1 MDKSYVLGID
11 FGTDSVRAVVFCAN
25 NGEQM
30 ASGEQYY
37 RRWMQGEY
45 CDPSINQFRQ
55 HPLDY
60 LESLESAVNSAL
72 SGIPVQLYRNIK
84 GISVDT
90 TGSTPVAVNRQ
101 GTALALL
108 DGFENNPNAMFFLWK
123 DHAAVKEAEDINQLA
138 HNWDGPDYTRFVG
151 GSYSSEW
158 FWAKVLYALR
168 HDSRVQKAAWS
179 WVEHCDWITAELTGN
194 TDPLS
199 LKRSRCAAGHKAM
212 WHEGFGG
219 LPGEEFL
226 VKLDPLL
233 SGLRGKLYSETYTTD
248 QQAGVLSAK
257 WASKFGLEEGISIGV
272 GGIDAHMGAVGAG
285 IRPNTLV
292 KVIGTSSCDMLI
304 APGADLE
311 ETPVKGICGQVEG
324 SIVPGMLGL
333 EAGQSAFGDI
343 YAWFRNLLLWPVEH
357 VLLKDESAKGPGKQA
372 LLNGLMDQL
381 LPELSRQAEKI
392 PISTSGIVALDWF
405 NGRRTPDAD
414 LALKGAITGLT
425 LGSDAP
431 GIFRALVEATAF
443 GAKSIVER
451 FEEEGVEINSVI
463 ALGGVA
469 RKSSLVMQ
477 ILSDVLNR
485 SISISSAEQA
495 CALGAAMCASVAAGI
510 HPTISSAQ
518 TFMDGGVE
526 REYHPIPENVEQYQ
540 SLYRQYESLGEW
552 ADGNRQWSTTG
563 GI

>member
-72 SGIPVQLYRNIK
+72 SGIPVQLHRNIK

-123 DHAAVKEAEDINQLA
+123 DHTAVKEAEDINQLA
-138 HNWDGPDYTRFVG
+138 HSWDGPDYTRFVG

-158 FWAKVLYALR
+158 FWAKVLHALR
-168 HDSRVQKAAWS
+168 HDSRVRKAAWS

-233 SGLRGKLYSETYTTD
+233 TGLRGKLYSETYTTD
-248 QQAGVLSAK
+248 RQAGVLSAK

-304 APGADLE
+304 APGADLA

-343 YAWFRNLLLWPVEH
+343 YAWFRNLLLWPVEN
-357 VLLKDESAKGPGKQA
+357 VLFKDESTEGRSKEA
-372 LLNGLMDQL
+372 LLNSLMEQL
-381 LPELSRQAEKI
+381 LPELSRQAEKT

-431 GIFRALVEATAF
+431 GIFRALIEATAF
-443 GAKSIVER
+443 GAKSIVGR

-477 ILSDVLNR
+477 ILSDVLDMN
-485 SISISSAEQA
+485 IKISSAEQA
-495 CALGAAMCASVAAGI
+495 CALGAAMCASVAAGL

-518 TFMDGGVE
+518 TSMDGGVE

-540 SLYRQYESLGEW
+540 LLYGQYVRLGQW
-552 ADGNRQWSTTG
+552 ADNN
-563 GI
+563 